1 MEQSKKG
8 QVIALAKA
16 DPFLTVK
23 DLAKEA
29 ATTTRYV
36 RTILSEAQL
45 SLHEMRRS
53 YARRLQLNAGVIELP
68 EDISVQEEL
77 TITKVVGGKVVP
89 DIPSWAELELF
100 QASIVRRSSSVLCY
114 VQLLTPEQLTI
125 SVKPHDLREL
135 LPEWCRAKLEIGG
148 QKAMIQRAPEGL
160 AAALALPE
168 PSQIVKLMTFL
179 TVDDRP
185 VAVELKWFGLEGM
198 ILQWSKLQ
206 PELEVR
212 LGS

>member
-53 YARRLQLNAGVIELP
+53 YARRLQRNAGAIEP
-68 EDISVQEEL
+68 QEDFSVQEEL
-77 TITKVVGGKVVP
+77 TIIKVAGGKVVP

-100 QASIVRRSSSVLCY
+100 QASIVRRSSSILCY

-125 SVKPHDLREL
+125 AVKPHDLREL
-135 LPEWCRAKLEIGG
+135 LPQSCREKLEISG
-148 QKAMIQRAPEGL
+148 QKATILPAPKGL
-160 AAALALPE
+160 GVALALPE
-168 PSQIVKLMTFL
+168 TTQVVKLMTFL

-185 VAVELKWFGLEGM
+185 VAVELQWFGLEG
-198 ILQWSKLQ
+198 IVLQWSKLQ